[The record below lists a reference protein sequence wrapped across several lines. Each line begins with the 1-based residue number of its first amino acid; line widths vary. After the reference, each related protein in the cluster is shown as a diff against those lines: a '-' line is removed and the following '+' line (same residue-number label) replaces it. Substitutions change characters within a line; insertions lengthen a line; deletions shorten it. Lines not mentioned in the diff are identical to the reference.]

1 MDILRLIECI
11 FIGVTLTTN
20 LLIMWMFIKVIKYI
34 GGKK

>member
-20 LLIMWMFIKVIKYI
+20 ILIMWMFIKVIKYI